1 MNNYGVPNQPGM
13 AYGYN
18 YGYARPQAK
27 YTQPLT
33 QDQITKLRQNPSTF
47 DLKVEQED
55 IWRAVCTHKEKNGQT
70 TLVKNSDGSWTCT
83 ICGETF
89 NLCESSKEEVEAAV
103 KVLIDMLQTSKT
115 VYVDAPDNLIAQ
127 YYQVIPLLKKF
138 PELWKRA
145 MDNFAMYDNNGNNL
159 NQMGP
164 GYSGFN
170 AMYNLLTN
178 PYAGYAQNSYGAPMP
193 GYPQAPVGYYGA
205 PMPTYGAAPQYPQ
218 AAPETQ
224 QPMYYGAPM
233 PGYPQ
238 APMYQQPVDP
248 NANPMAY
255 GVPTAPAPG
264 VIPPQAPAAAP
275 AAPAQQ
281 AEVQQQQ
288 TFNV

>member
-13 AYGYN
+13 TYGYN

-115 VYVDAPDNLIAQ
+115 VYLDAPDNLIAQ

-178 PYAGYAQNSYGAPMP
+178 PYAGYAQNG
-193 GYPQAPVGYYGA
+193 
-205 PMPTYGAAPQYPQ
+205 
-218 AAPETQ
+218 
-224 QPMYYGAPM
+224 YGAPM